1 MTSSEIAQ
9 YSPGLWPEVERLVMS
24 YPHKPMRHFGRWS
37 DEALGRLL
45 ACRLKCSLEEA
56 EDGRAWVI
64 RDAGGITTVGS
75 VTSLAWDSEQIGV
88 SAGRIDWLLGIGS
101 YAAQYDDNLWIVS
114 HALER
119 FANSGITHISA
130 RTDAHD
136 LAALHA
142 FGECGFRMVDGLITF
157 AIELDKVDI
166 PDVESEVNIRMAT
179 EADAEAAGDIAYSTY
194 SVDRFHSD
202 GSIPKERS
210 DELHRVWVRNS
221 VLGKAADGVVVAEDE
236 DGLLGYVTCKLV
248 HDTQEIL
255 GDLVGTV
262 VLVGVSSKARGKKIG
277 KAMSIAA
284 MKWFKEQG
292 CTVADVGT
300 QLANIPASRL
310 YESCGYRISASS
322 VSLRC
327 LL

>member
-1 MTSSEIAQ
+1 MSSGEIVQ
-9 YSPGLWPEVERLVMS
+9 YTPELWPEVELLAKS

-37 DEALGRLL
+37 DEALGKLL
-45 ACRLKCSLEEA
+45 ACRLKCSLEASGE
-56 EDGRAWVI
+56 GAWVI
-64 RDAGGITTVGS
+64 REDDGINAVCS

-88 SAGRIDWLLGIGS
+88 SAGRIDWLLGADPYS
-101 YAAQYDDNLWIVS
+101 LQYEDNRRMAC
-114 HALER
+114 HALRYLEET
-119 FANSGITHISA
+119 GITHVSA

-142 FGECGFRMVDGLITF
+142 FEECGFRMVDGLITF
-157 AIELDKVDI
+157 AIELDKIDV
-166 PDVESEVNIRMAT
+166 PEVESEVTIRMAT

-194 SVDRFHSD
+194 SIDRFHSD

-236 DGLLGYVTCKLV
+236 NGLLGYVTCKLA
-248 HDTQEIL
+248 HDTKDVM

-262 VLVGVSSKARGKKIG
+262 VLVGVSRKARGKKIG

-292 CTVADVGT
+292 CAVADVGT